1 MYKRGETNFLSRENY
16 HLCRLPGR
24 KASVGMVGSS
34 RLTEERVDIIYKV
47 ELSQILKSFPV

>member
-1 MYKRGETNFLSRENY
+1 MAREND